1 MMEPGL
7 VLVGGGFRATTFL
20 ASAPELLSHRVAVF
34 ERGTSFGPGGFA
46 DYAITSTSIGSRFL
60 KELSATGPFS
70 ALRDD
75 PLVARVADAEAPVPM
90 AHLAAALGRVGTA
103 VAAALGPDGLS
114 LGTEVTG
121 IDVVEEGSAVL
132 VRLADGRT
140 VRSRNAVIAT
150 GRTERPHAE
159 LAPWRAKVRRSA
171 QIISRSGRDALR
183 RELAA
188 LGRPGEDGGRI
199 VIAGASHSAM
209 SVLRV
214 LLELFDEIRATDP
227 GYRPPAVDVL
237 QRSAAR
243 LVHPGL
249 AEARRDYVEGRE
261 RAADPATDVCPET
274 GIVFRDSGLRH
285 ESRDLYCALWD
296 GRVPGARLIRTGRLA
311 EAADLLDDAALVVQA
326 LGYHGH
332 APDVLV
338 DGRPAR
344 PSGSPERFAHTD
356 DGTALIAGRPV
367 PALSVLRVE
376 PTPYALR
383 DHAVYGSGLYG
394 RLAGRLLARLGADA
408 GPLAATASAAVAA
421 SVPTPPS
428 PSLPLESAV

>member
-1 MMEPGL
+1 MEPGL
-7 VLVGGGFRATTFL
+7 VLVGGGFRTTTFL
-20 ASAPELLSHRVAVF
+20 ASAPELLAHRVAVF
-34 ERGTSFGPGGFA
+34 ERGAVLGPGGFA

-60 KELSATGPFS
+60 KELSATGPFA

-75 PLVARVADAEAPVPM
+75 PLVARVAGADAPVPM
-90 AHLAAALGRVGTA
+90 AQLAAALGRVGSA
-103 VAAALGPDGLS
+103 VAAALGPGRLA
-114 LGTEVTG
+114 LGTEVTAL
-121 IDVVEEGSAVL
+121 DVVEEGSAVL

-140 VRSRNAVIAT
+140 VRTRNAVVAT

-171 QIISRSGRDALR
+171 QIISRSGRDGLR

-188 LGRPGEDGGRI
+188 LGRPGGDGPDGPRRRI

-214 LLELFDEIRATDP
+214 LLELFDEIRAADP

-237 QRSAAR
+237 RRSAAR

-249 AEARRDYVEGRE
+249 AEARRDHVEGRE
-261 RAADPATDVCPET
+261 RAADPATDVCPAT

-296 GRVPGARLIRTGRLA
+296 GRIPGARLIRTDRLA
-311 EAADLLDDAALVVQA
+311 EAADLLDEAALVVQA

-332 APDVLV
+332 APDVLI

-376 PTPYALR
+376 PTPAALR

-394 RLAGRLLARLGADA
+394 RLAGRLLARLEADA
-408 GPLAATASAAVAA
+408 GPLAAADPMAVPSPPFP
-421 SVPTPPS
+421 SVPQ
-428 PSLPLESAV
+428 ESAV